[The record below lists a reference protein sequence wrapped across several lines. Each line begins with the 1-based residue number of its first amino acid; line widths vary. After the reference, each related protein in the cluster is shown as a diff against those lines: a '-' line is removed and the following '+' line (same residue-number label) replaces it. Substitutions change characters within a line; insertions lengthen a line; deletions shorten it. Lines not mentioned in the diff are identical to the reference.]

1 MSIGGK
7 KMSKE
12 CKKCEHSN
20 NLKGCAQKHAA
31 TARKLMSKG
40 KIKEADENL
49 VNFEK
54 HLKET

>member
-1 MSIGGK
+1 
-7 KMSKE
+7 MSKE

-20 NLKGCAQKHAA
+20 NLKGCAEKHAA
-31 TARKLMSKG
+31 TARKLMSEG

-49 VNFEK
+49 ANFEK